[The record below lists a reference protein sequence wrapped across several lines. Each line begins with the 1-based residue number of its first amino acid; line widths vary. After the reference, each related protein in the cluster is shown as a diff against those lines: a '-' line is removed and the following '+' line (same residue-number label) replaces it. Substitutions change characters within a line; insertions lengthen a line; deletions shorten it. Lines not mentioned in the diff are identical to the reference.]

1 LFGFFFFCFFFF
13 VFFSSAAFP
22 LVVCSMYP
30 LLKKDGHALNY
41 FALQLF
47 FGVQAMAFA
56 RAQLLTR
63 TATAGAGSA
72 ASTGSAGSKAVSPPA
87 VVDDGLADNF
97 AASIVRRVNAH
108 PLLAYRTVQVSQRA
122 ANGRTRD

>member
-1 LFGFFFFCFFFF
+1 
-13 VFFSSAAFP
+13 
-22 LVVCSMYP
+22 MYP

-56 RAQLLTR
+56 RAQLLAH
-63 TATAGAGSA
+63 TASSGAA
-72 ASTGSAGSKAVSPPA
+72 ASTGSAGGKAVAPPA

-97 AASIVRRVNAH
+97 AASVVRRVNAH

-122 ANGRTRD
+122 ANRRTRAEGRIGRSPRPSA